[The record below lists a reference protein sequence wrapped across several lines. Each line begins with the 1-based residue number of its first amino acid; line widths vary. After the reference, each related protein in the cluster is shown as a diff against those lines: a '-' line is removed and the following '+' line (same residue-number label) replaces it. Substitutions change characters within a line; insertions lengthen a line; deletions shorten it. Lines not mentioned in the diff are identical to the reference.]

1 MGSARAS
8 CKTFFAFSFFFF
20 SWHGSCPLVSGRTLG
35 VSARWI
41 RAGLYRRDG
50 YRMRQGWAC
59 ARVGAAGPSRIQY
72 LDTRTHTYDTCEKKK
87 KRIKKT
93 WPPYQKNG
101 YALHQKK
108 RYEKKRIEKTDSRDE
123 KKEQKK
129 GEPFGPPC
137 FSWRRSLVRRYQSNP
152 LSSYRLKAR

>member
-87 KRIKKT
+87 KKN
-93 WPPYQKNG
+93 QKNL
-101 YALHQKK
+101 APVS
-108 RYEKKRIEKTDSRDE
+108 KKRIRAASKKTIR
-123 KKEQKK
+123 KKTYRKNGFARRKK
-129 GEPFGPPC
+129 RAKKRGAFRPP
-137 FSWRRSLVRRYQSNP
+137 L
-152 LSSYRLKAR
+152 L